1 MIKIKIAT
9 TKKLRSHAYGLRHRV
24 YVLQDKKFTNVYF
37 PGNEIKNEFDD
48 QENTVTLV
56 AMENS
61 LPIGTI
67 SYYVFSPLGL
77 PIQDTIKHI
86 YDLNS
91 LLESREFNAPLYSC
105 GMLAVDEKHRRN
117 AGLVLW
123 LYKFLFQIA
132 AKNGA
137 RDVIATNNY
146 LIEPMLSRFGLTHL
160 IPMSW
165 YSEEID
171 NFINLMYGKL
181 DEISARFEM
190 EAIPKWHSIFEKS
203 NEIWISKRE
212 SFIREGKGGNK
223 IFLLTEGVVDITT
236 KTKNTDFLL
245 SKLYP
250 GDSFGEMAIFPDGL
264 RTATVTPN
272 SLGVTRVLN
281 RKAFVEILR
290 NANKTYALFQILID
304 RIKEMNLR
312 VHSDFKN
319 ECPIKSSVFPQS
331 VMDTLSEKQVKAGDI
346 ICSEGETGR
355 HAYLIME
362 GEALIEVN
370 DKRFQPVS
378 IGTLTRGASFGYMA
392 FISNTLRTTSVIA
405 KTDCVLKT
413 FTREDFQKII
423 ADPEVGKNIL
433 RDLLEILEHMNKG
446 LSADS
451 KRDNMLSGFKRLI
464 MDYFIKEPL
473 RHHFDDLPF
482 LSAHWVADEMGIDQN
497 IAQNLL
503 SQLLKKGIL
512 QKDAQTYTL
521 IDGNLLKKFK
531 FKLGF
536 ER

>member
-1 MIKIKIAT
+1 VA
-9 TKKLRSHAYGLRHRV
+9 L
-24 YVLQDKKFTNVYF
+24 
-37 PGNEIKNEFDD
+37 
-48 QENTVTLV
+48 EN
-56 AMENS
+56 AI
-61 LPIGTI
+61 PIGTI

-91 LLESREFNAPLYSC
+91 LLESRKFTVPLYSC

-146 LIEPMLSRFGLTHL
+146 LIEPMLSKFGLTHL

-203 NEIWISKRE
+203 DEIWISKRE
-212 SFIREGKGGNK
+212 SFIKEGKGGNK

-250 GDSFGEMAIFPDGL
+250 GDSFGEMGIFSGGR

-272 SLGVTRVLN
+272 SLGVARVLK
-281 RKAFVEILR
+281 RKTFVEILKD
-290 NANKTYALFQILID
+290 ANKTYALFQIFID
-304 RIKEMNLR
+304 RIKAMNLR
-312 VHSDFKN
+312 VHPNFKN

-331 VMDTLSEKQVKAGDI
+331 VIDTFPVKHVKAGDT
-346 ICSEGETGR
+346 ICTEGNTGR
-355 HAYLIME
+355 HAYLILE
-362 GEALIEVN
+362 GEVLIEVN
-370 DKRFQPVS
+370 DKRSQPVTV
-378 IGTLTRGASFGYMA
+378 GTLTRGGSFGYMA
-392 FISNTLRTTSVIA
+392 LISKTPRTTSVVA

-413 FTREDFQKII
+413 LSREDFQKII
-423 ADPEVGKNIL
+423 GDQEIRKNIL

-446 LSADS
+446 LSADA
-451 KRDNMLSGFKRLI
+451 KRDNMLSGFKKLL

-473 RHHFDDLPF
+473 RDHFDDLPP
-482 LSAHWVADEMGIDQN
+482 LSAHWVADEMGIDPS

-503 SQLLKKGIL
+503 SQLLKKGVL
-512 QKDAQTYTL
+512 QKDAHSYKV
-521 IDGNLLKKFK
+521 IDDNLLKKFK
-531 FKLGF
+531 FKMSF
-536 ER
+536 ESK